1 MVEKQNSFE
10 IYRSIPFL
18 SVTLLLITA
27 YWVRSIP
34 DIHDEEER
42 CVRLAFEEK
51 IHKKYNT
58 CSYSQLETIQIMFK
72 MMDDK
77 NV

>member
-1 MVEKQNSFE
+1 
-10 IYRSIPFL
+10 
-18 SVTLLLITA
+18 
-27 YWVRSIP
+27 VRSIP